1 MEDSYMMLKDK
12 KAIVTGGGRG
22 LGKAIAITL
31 AREGADVSVWGR
43 TPQNIE
49 QTASEIKK
57 LGREGIAICTD
68 VSKSAQVNSAVE
80 QLLEKWG
87 RIDILVN
94 NAALLPEA
102 IEVDP
107 SKANPL
113 LDMTDERW
121 EQEISVDLSGVF
133 YCMRAVTKPMIKQHS
148 GRIISIG
155 SLAAINGGY
164 FSTPSYSAA
173 KAGIMGI
180 TMLAARW
187 LGKYGITVNV
197 VNPGP
202 IKTEGAQFGQA
213 QLDVLSR
220 TIPFR
225 RNGVETEILGRPEDI
240 AKTVLY
246 LASDLAPFVTGTHVN
261 VIGGQHMG

>member
-1 MEDSYMMLKDK
+1 MMLKDK

-22 LGKAIAITL
+22 LGKAIAVTL
-31 AREGADVSVWGR
+31 ASEGADVSVWGR
-43 TPQNIE
+43 TSQNIE

-57 LGREGIAICTD
+57 LGREGIAIRTD
-68 VSKSAQVNSAVE
+68 VSKSAQVNRAVE

-94 NAALLPEA
+94 NAALLPQAA
-102 IEVDP
+102 IGADP

-133 YCMRAVTKPMIKQHS
+133 YCMRAVTRPMMKQHS

-155 SLAAINGGY
+155 SLAAVNGGY

-202 IKTEGAQFGQA
+202 ILTEGAQFGQA
-213 QLDVLSR
+213 QLDTLSR

-225 RNGVETEILGRPEDI
+225 RDGVETEILGKPEDI

>member
-1 MEDSYMMLKDK
+1 MMLKDK

-43 TPQNIE
+43 TPENIE
-49 QTASEIKK
+49 QTAREIKE

-68 VSKSAQVNSAVE
+68 VSKSFQVNNAVE
-80 QLLEKWG
+80 QILEKWR

-94 NAALLPEA
+94 NAALLPQAA
-102 IEVDP
+102 IGADP
-107 SKANPL
+107 STANPL

-133 YCMRAVTKPMIKQHS
+133 YCMRAVTRPMIEQHS

-155 SLAAINGGY
+155 SLAGINGGY

-202 IKTEGAQFGQA
+202 IKTEGAIFGQA
-213 QLDVLSR
+213 QLDVLGK

-225 RNGVETEILGRPEDI
+225 RDGVETEILGKPDDI
-240 AKTVLY
+240 ANTVLY

>member
-1 MEDSYMMLKDK
+1 MLKDK

-22 LGKAIAITL
+22 LGKAIALTL

-43 TPQNIE
+43 TQENIE
-49 QTASEIKK
+49 QTAREVTE
-57 LGREGIAICTD
+57 LGREGIAIRAD
-68 VSKSAQVNSAVE
+68 VSKSAQVDRAVK

-94 NAALLPEA
+94 NAALLPQA
-102 IEVDP
+102 ALGADP
-107 SKANPL
+107 SKANPF

-121 EQEISVDLSGVF
+121 EQEIAVDLSGVF
-133 YCMRAVTKPMIKQHS
+133 YCMRAVTKPMMEQHS
-148 GRIISIG
+148 GRIITIG
-155 SLAAINGGY
+155 SLGGINGGY

-173 KAGIMGI
+173 KAGIMGM

-197 VNPGP
+197 VHPGP
-202 IKTEGAQFGQA
+202 IKTEGAKFGEA
-213 QLDVLSR
+213 QLKLLSS

-225 RNGVETEILGRPEDI
+225 RNGVETEILGRPDDI
-240 AKTVLY
+240 ANAVLY
-246 LASDLAPFVTGTHVN
+246 FASDLAPFVTGTRIN
-261 VIGGQHMG
+261 VLGGQHMG

>member
-1 MEDSYMMLKDK
+1 MMLKDK
-12 KAIVTGGGRG
+12 KAIVTGAGRG

-43 TPQNIE
+43 TQETIE
-49 QTASEIKK
+49 QTAREIREM
-57 LGREGIAICTD
+57 GREGIAMRTD
-68 VSKSAQVNSAVE
+68 VSKSAQVNGAIK

-94 NAALLPEA
+94 NAAVLPQMA
-102 IEVDP
+102 IAVDP
-107 SKANPL
+107 SKANPF

-121 EQEISVDLSGVF
+121 AQEIDVALSGVF
-133 YCMRAVTKPMIKQHS
+133 YCMRAVTKPMMEQRS
-148 GRIISIG
+148 GRIVNIG

-173 KAGIMGI
+173 KAGIMGM

-202 IKTEGAQFGQA
+202 IKTEGAQFGEA
-213 QLDVLSR
+213 QLKVLGG

-225 RNGVETEILGRPEDI
+225 RDGVETEILGKPEDI
-240 AKTVLY
+240 ANAVLY
-246 LASDLAPFVTGTHVN
+246 FTSELAPYVTGTRLN